1 MKNRKILA
9 FALVA
14 SGLATTACSGSS
26 DSITDQEICE
36 AVINNS
42 AVIVK
47 NDSSPVRDDSYGIK
61 NTLNAILIGA
71 GHLGKALLNF
81 DEFKSTG
88 LNIVGAFDV
97 NPLLYEIDINGVN
110 VYPMERIEDF
120 IEKHDVS
127 IAILTIPS
135 SVVQDI
141 VNRLEKTDIKAIWNF
156 APVNLVSKTD
166 IIIETTLLSQSYANI
181 YHRLILNQKRR
192 GK

>member
-1 MKNRKILA
+1 
-9 FALVA
+9 
-14 SGLATTACSGSS
+14 
-26 DSITDQEICE
+26 
-36 AVINNS
+36 
-42 AVIVK
+42 
-47 NDSSPVRDDSYGIK
+47 
-61 NTLNAILIGA
+61 
-71 GHLGKALLNF
+71 
-81 DEFKSTG
+81 
-88 LNIVGAFDV
+88 
-97 NPLLYEIDINGVN
+97 
-110 VYPMERIEDF
+110 MERIEDF

-135 SVVQDI
+135 SVAQDI